1 MSKAQ
6 WKQPALKQAEK
17 KVADREQAIQEAKFW
32 REHAEAARNEILMLK
47 VERDDAV
54 RKINDLKGRAGGYDY
69 LRSLGVVVMGDEPKH
84 LQGEDM
90 DKYIERHTWNDLGT
104 KYGRALAKSMA
115 ATKSQLTRQV
125 FDSFWLA
132 NHNAGAFKSNKQ
144 SIAGMVLD
152 EATDNLAMHID
163 EHIKFKSTG
172 RYNIG
177 SNTGSES
184 KEADQKDSGHY
195 TDILRYAYRYGV
207 RK

>member
-17 KVADREQAIQEAKFW
+17 KVADREQAIQEAKYWKEKAKELHDQNIFLT
-32 REHAEAARNEILMLK
+32 AERN
-47 VERDDAV
+47 DAV
-54 RKINDLKGRAGGYDY
+54 SKVNDLRGKAGAYDF
-69 LRSLGVVVMGDEPKH
+69 LRREGVVLMSDEPKH

-90 DKYIERHTWNDLGT
+90 DKYIERHTWNSVS
-104 KYGRALAKSMA
+104 GRAPSNGILRQIMDLPRIASYPSFMA
-115 ATKSQLTRQV
+115 AETFADEIDKHIT
-125 FDSFWLA
+125 
-132 NHNAGAFKSNKQ
+132 FK
-144 SIAGMVLD
+144 AL
-152 EATDNLAMHID
+152 
-163 EHIKFKSTG
+163 G

-195 TDILRYAYRYGV
+195 TDILRYADRYGL